1 VLSLALR
8 ALPWRDVGHSSFS
21 GMRKVFQALA
31 VLLLAWT
38 LGDVIEATGAAA
50 WIASALGDRLSPAWL
65 PALTFLLAA
74 GTAFSTGSSFFTMGT
89 LIPLVVPLAVQ
100 LEGAGVAGPVLLA
113 STAAVLDGA
122 VLGDHAS
129 PISDTTILSSLG
141 SAVDVVTH
149 VRTQLPYAL
158 TVGVLAIVCGAIPA
172 GFGWSP
178 WLGVLVGSVA
188 CVAVV
193 YALGSTPEARGPSTT
208 VRAAPPPGPAG

>member
-1 VLSLALR
+1 
-8 ALPWRDVGHSSFS
+8 
-21 GMRKVFQALA
+21 

-38 LGDVIEATGAAA
+38 LGDVIEATDAAE
-50 WIASALGDRLSPAWL
+50 WIASALGDRLAPAWL
-65 PALTFLLAA
+65 PAITFLLAA

-100 LEGAGVAGPVLLA
+100 LEGSGAAGPVLLA

-158 TVGVLAIVCGAIPA
+158 TVGVVAVVVGSVPA

-178 WLGVLVGSVA
+178 WWTVLVGSVV
-188 CVAVV
+188 CIGIV
-193 YALGSTPEARGPSTT
+193 LGVGRHPEGARAPTAP
-208 VRAAPPPGPAG
+208 AATPPG